1 MRRPRSGFAAPFFI
15 LGTMVLILTGSR
27 SDYNSAGRDKTNAA
41 FADTAYG
48 FICKKAPDSSC
59 QSDTSRIFSVAEVA
73 EVTVSYRLRTGTVV
87 TDSFAPGQVEAIFF
101 TMSAADRMLIP
112 YYRRIRGATYAESTR
127 RRLMAAANPRSMRP

>member
-1 MRRPRSGFAAPFFI
+1 MRRPSSGFASPSFVLA
-15 LGTMVLILTGSR
+15 TMVVLFA
-27 SDYNSAGRDKTNAA
+27 AGRSAPGSATPDMYP
-41 FADTAYG
+41 DTAKAYG
-48 FICKKAPDSSC
+48 YICKKLPDSSC
-59 QSDTSRIFSVAEVA
+59 QSDTSRIFSAAEVA

-127 RRLMAAANPRSMRP
+127 RRLLAAANPKSVNR